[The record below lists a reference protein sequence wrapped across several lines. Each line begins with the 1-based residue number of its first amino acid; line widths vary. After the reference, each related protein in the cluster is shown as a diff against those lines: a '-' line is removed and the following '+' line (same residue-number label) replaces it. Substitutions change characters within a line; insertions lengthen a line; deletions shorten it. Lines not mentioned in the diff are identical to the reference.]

1 VRSRCSGWAIRC
13 AISTQRRSSSAF
25 ELGQVA
31 ALQPWRKHL
40 FAHTW
45 PGKQQT

>member
-1 VRSRCSGWAIRC
+1 MGDPLCDLDA
-13 AISTQRRSSSAF
+13 AAFEQRI

>member
-1 VRSRCSGWAIRC
+1 MGDPLCDLDA
-13 AISTQRRSSSAF
+13 AAFEQRI

-40 FAHTW
+40 FAHIW
-45 PGKQQT
+45 PGKPQT